1 MTSMGKTIAAG
12 AAGGLLGAVA
22 VWFIA
27 STFVDKQFQ
36 KGAAD
41 LASGL
46 DVGRTELE
54 SRLRGGRTELVAAIR
69 TEVASQVPPTVR
81 RELEATLRRY
91 NITPT
96 TGRQISEVLNI
107 ADRLGIV

>member
-1 MTSMGKTIAAG
+1 MLKNVGIG
-12 AAGGLLGAVA
+12 VAGGLLGALA
-22 VWFIA
+22 VWAFA
-27 STFVDKQFQ
+27 SYTLDSQLQ

-46 DVGRTELE
+46 DIGRSELE
-54 SRLRGGRTELVAAIR
+54 SRLGAGRTQLQQAIR
-69 TEVASQVPPTVR
+69 AEVATQVPPVVR

-96 TGRQISEVLNI
+96 TGRQISSVLTI
-107 ADRLGIV
+107 AESMGLI

>member
-1 MTSMGKTIAAG
+1 MGKTIAAG

-27 STFVDKQFQ
+27 STVLGKQFQ

-46 DVGRTELE
+46 DVGRSELE
-54 SRLRGGRTELVAAIR
+54 SRLHGGRQELVTAIR
-69 TEVASQVPPTVR
+69 TEVAAQVPPTVR
-81 RELEATLRRY
+81 RELESTLRRY

-107 ADRLGIV
+107 VDRIGLI